1 MDVDS
6 EWVERSDVP
15 PSLNKKIKA
24 LKVCRNRCLAHA
36 TSDTALDIA
45 TPVLRMLFALL
56 EHGGS
61 LKAENEDELVY
72 LHRFEYCCLE
82 LTPSQPKG

>member
-1 MDVDS
+1 MDVDA
-6 EWVERSDVP
+6 EWIEKSDAP
-15 PSLNKKIKA
+15 PSLSKKIKA

-61 LKAENEDELVY
+61 LQAENEDELVY
-72 LHRFEYCCLE
+72 LHEIWIL
-82 LTPSQPKG
+82 LD